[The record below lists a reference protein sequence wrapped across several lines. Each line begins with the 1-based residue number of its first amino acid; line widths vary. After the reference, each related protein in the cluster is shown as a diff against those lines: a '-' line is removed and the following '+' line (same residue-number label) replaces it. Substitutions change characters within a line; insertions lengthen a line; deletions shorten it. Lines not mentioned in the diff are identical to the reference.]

1 MITSPYVKTYLFTD
15 VKIMPQQMDN
25 NIMKHIKSNLIK
37 NVQGKNFYQYGY
49 VSKIHEVYTDK
60 KNAYVIPED
69 PTASVEYKVKFGCT
83 MCYPLNSSIIIGTV
97 VRTIE
102 SMMYVTNGPLT
113 IFINANDSVNKSIFS
128 FNNKLNIWLAKKDSK
143 ETTSA
148 SETNGNK
155 YVPIKDGTYV
165 KIKILNKKITAGED
179 KIMCMGYLQ
188 DIATREEAKEYI
200 SEEYS
205 VAKEVSMTEY
215 VDADN
220 IVFNNN
226 DEEKADAGTDTDEES
241 DAETT
246 DSEKDF

>member
-49 VSKIHEVYTDK
+49 VSKIHDVYTDK

-83 MCYPLNSSIIIGTV
+83 MCYPLNSSVIVGTV
-97 VRTIE
+97 RSSIE
-102 SMMYVTNGPLT
+102 SMIYVTNGPLS
-113 IFINANDSVNKSIFS
+113 IIVNAIDSVNKSVFS

-143 ETTSA
+143 EATSA

-179 KIMCMGYLQ
+179 KIMCLGYLQ
-188 DIATREEAKEYI
+188 DLATPEEVKENI

-205 VAKEVSMTEY
+205 VVKEVAMTEY
-215 VDADN
+215 IDADN
-220 IVFNNN
+220 IVFNG
-226 DEEKADAGTDTDEES
+226 EEKADAETEADEES